1 MGKNKKKEAILKA
14 AQHVFSEKGLRDAT
28 ITEIAKKAGV
38 VDSIIYHYFKNKED
52 LLYWALSGQI
62 EIALEELTFHFEGI
76 MGPVSKLGKMIW
88 FHLYM
93 NDFNKG
99 NALIRKNLL
108 FECRSNKDFYTHE
121 CRQTLQKY
129 TRILVDILRLG
140 IDQKYFRNDINVFV
154 VRDIIFGFLDEESL
168 ACLSAGEISET
179 LPDFEAIMDLILTMI
194 EVRDQTP
201 APSGEKTNK
210 ADRVREAAKAVFA
223 EKGFNK
229 STTMEIANRA
239 GVAEGTIYEHY
250 KNKQDLLFSIP
261 REKFHSFRHQMDVAF
276 RANDPLAQLRQMMWN
291 HFLIFVSD
299 RRFLQV
305 YFNDVKLNK
314 QFYTTESYPQYLRY
328 LDPLYEI
335 LDQGKTKGVFKPN
348 LDNRIYRNLFVGAF
362 THMAIRWFIQG
373 NLSPLAVME
382 ELTEACNLLCRAVL
396 IAPQAASGGQMAI
409 N

>member
-1 MGKNKKKEAILKA
+1 MSKNKKKEAILKA
-14 AQHVFSEKGLRDAT
+14 AQEIFSEKGLRDAT

-52 LLYWALSGQI
+52 LLYWALSGQM
-62 EIALEELTFHFEGI
+62 EMALEELTFHFEGI

-99 NALIRKNLL
+99 NARIRKNLL

-121 CRQTLQKY
+121 CRKTLQKY
-129 TRILVDILRLG
+129 TRVLVDILRLG
-140 IDQKYFRNDINVFV
+140 IDQNYFRDDINVFL

-179 LPDFEAIMDLILTMI
+179 LPDFEAIMDLILNMI
-194 EVRDQTP
+194 EARNGTQPQT
-201 APSGEKTNK
+201 AEKPSK
-210 ADRVREAAKAVFA
+210 ADLVREAAKAVFA

-229 STTMEIANRA
+229 STTIEIANRA

-261 REKFHSFRHQMDVAF
+261 RQKFQSYRKQMEAAF
-276 RANDPLAQLRQMMWN
+276 RSEDPLIQLRQMMWN
-291 HFLIFVSD
+291 HFLIFASD
-299 RRFLQV
+299 SRFLLV

-314 QFYTTESYPQYLRY
+314 QFYTNESYPQYLRY

-335 LDQGKTKGVFKPN
+335 LEQGKQKGLFKQD

-362 THMAIRWFIQG
+362 THMAIRWFVLD
-373 NLSPLAVME
+373 NLSPLVVME
-382 ELTEACNLLCRAVL
+382 EFTQACDLLCRAVL
-396 IAPQAASGGQMAI
+396 IHPQDI
-409 N
+409 

>member
-1 MGKNKKKEAILKA
+1 MNKNNKKEMILKA
-14 AQHVFSEKGLRDAT
+14 AQEIFSEKGLRDAT

-52 LLYWALSGQI
+52 LLYWALAGQI

-99 NALIRKNLL
+99 NARIRKNLL

-121 CRQTLQKY
+121 CIKTLQKY
-129 TRILVDILRLG
+129 TRVLVDILRLG
-140 IDQKYFRNDINVFV
+140 IDQNYFRNDINVFL

-179 LPDFEAIMDLILTMI
+179 LPDFEAIMDLVLNMI
-194 EVRDQTP
+194 EARGQTQSQ
-201 APSGEKTNK
+201 AAEKPSK
-210 ADRVREAAKAVFA
+210 ADLVQEAAKAVFA

-229 STTMEIANRA
+229 STTIEIANRA

-261 REKFHSFRHQMDVAF
+261 RQKFQSYRKQMEAAL
-276 RANDPLAQLRQMMWN
+276 RSEDPLIQLRQMMWN
-291 HFLIFVSD
+291 HFLIFASD
-299 RRFLQV
+299 SRFLLV

-328 LDPLYEI
+328 LDPLYDI
-335 LDQGKTKGVFKPN
+335 LEQGKQKGLFKQN

-362 THMAIRWFIQG
+362 SHMAIRWFVQG
-373 NLSPLAVME
+373 NHSPLMVME
-382 ELTEACNLLCRAVL
+382 EFTQACDLLCRAVL
-396 IAPQAASGGQMAI
+396 IHPQCI
-409 N
+409 

>member
-1 MGKNKKKEAILKA
+1 MNKNNKKEVILKA
-14 AQHVFSEKGLRDAT
+14 AQEIFSEKGLRDAT

-62 EIALEELTFHFEGI
+62 EIALAELTFHFEGI

-99 NALIRKNLL
+99 NARIRKNLL

-121 CRQTLQKY
+121 CRKTLQKY
-129 TRILVDILRLG
+129 TRVLVDILRLG
-140 IDQKYFRNDINVFV
+140 IDQNYFRHDINVFL

-179 LPDFEAIMDLILTMI
+179 LPDFEAIMDLILNMI
-194 EVRDQTP
+194 EARGETQSPT
-201 APSGEKTNK
+201 AEKTSK
-210 ADRVREAAKAVFA
+210 ADLVQEAAKAVFA

-229 STTMEIANRA
+229 STTIEIANRA

-261 REKFHSFRHQMDVAF
+261 RQKFQSYRKQMEAAF
-276 RANDPLAQLRQMMWN
+276 RSDDPLIQLRQMMWN
-291 HFLIFVSD
+291 HFLIFASD
-299 RRFLQV
+299 SRFLLV

-335 LDQGKTKGVFKPN
+335 LEQGKQKGLFKQD

-362 THMAIRWFIQG
+362 THMAIRWFVLD
-373 NLSPLAVME
+373 NLSPLRVME
-382 ELTEACNLLCRAVL
+382 EFTQACDLLCRAVL
-396 IAPQAASGGQMAI
+396 IHPQTI
-409 N
+409 